1 MFARHISDDKRDNIR
16 KNTIIDSE
24 LQVKMMY
31 EFFGKVQI
39 PLSELC
45 QLETLIPLINP
56 GDKIFKYATAFN
68 TCGKI
73 ISDSIQNIKLYYELK
88 SDYYEDDG
96 SMIKI
101 REYTSEIWKEF
112 INNYTIN
119 SLHKTTSPIEC
130 EVEIDKS
137 VPQEFVIINDILFK
151 TLINNLI
158 HNSFIYT
165 NSGFLRLYIYSTGSV
180 INIEIEDSGPG
191 MQCDHLDDVFDPFSK
206 FNNDGVGPGI
216 GLSVS
221 KEICKYMDGDIE
233 IIKSDKNG
241 TKIKAFFEYKSNALK
256 CTFPS
261 TNFNMNNLKTK
272 KGYLNDI
279 KQLTRSFSKDKKKI
293 LIVEDSKITRLLICS
308 FLRNDQYTV
317 EQALSG
323 KEAVEMCK
331 NQRYDIILMDVNMP
345 IMNGFTAIN
354 IIKEECELNFSTPV
368 VMMSGT
374 NIDDIGFLHHTN
386 SPIHFLTKPVR
397 QHILIR
403 VLSKLT

>member
-68 TCGKI
+68 TFGKI
-73 ISDSIQNIKLYYELK
+73 IADSIQNIKLYYELK

-101 REYTSEIWKEF
+101 RDYTSEIWKEF

-119 SLHKTTSPIEC
+119 SLHKQTCSIEC

-137 VPQEFVIINDILFK
+137 VPQEFVIVNDVLFK

-165 NSGFLRLYIYSTGSV
+165 NSGFLRLYIYSTDSV
-180 INIEIEDSGPG
+180 INIEIEDSGTG
-191 MQCDHLDDVFDPFSK
+191 MQCDNLNDVFDPFSK
-206 FNNDGVGPGI
+206 FNGDGVGPGI

-241 TKIKAFFEYKSNALK
+241 TKIKAFFEYKSNAFK

-261 TNFNMNNLKTK
+261 SNFHIHNLKIK
-272 KGYLNDI
+272 KGYLKNI
-279 KQLTRSFSKDKKKI
+279 KQLSRSYSEDKKKI
-293 LIVEDSKITRLLICS
+293 LIVEDSKITRLLISS
-308 FLRNDQYTV
+308 FLRNDKYTV
-317 EQALSG
+317 EHALSG
-323 KEAVEMCK
+323 KDAVKMCK
-331 NQRYDIILMDVNMP
+331 RERYDIILMDVNMP
-345 IMNGFTAIN
+345 VMNGFTAIN
-354 IIKEECELNFSTPV
+354 IIKEDCEFNFSTPV